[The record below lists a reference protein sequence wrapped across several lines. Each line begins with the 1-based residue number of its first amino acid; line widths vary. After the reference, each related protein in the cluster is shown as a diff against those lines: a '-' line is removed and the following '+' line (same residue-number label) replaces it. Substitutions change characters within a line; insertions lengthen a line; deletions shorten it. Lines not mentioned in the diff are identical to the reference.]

1 MNAARGPDL
10 LGVCEVENRYVLDLL
25 VSALGT
31 LNRNYAVAHEDM
43 SDGRGIDV
51 AFIYDAD
58 LFTVE
63 SQFSH
68 FIVKRS
74 ATRDLFQVNFRTNL
88 DRLLIVIGN
97 HWPARSAGQYASEPY
112 RIIAGE
118 TLAYFHERIRQV
130 QNDKN
135 VAVLA
140 MGDFNDEPFNRSL
153 VDYALSDR
161 IRPKVTLAR
170 SAKFLNLMW
179 QILGQGIGTHYY
191 NNIPNVLDQF
201 LVSKGLVT
209 GNSNL
214 RAIIDSVEV
223 VRLPE
228 MVKSSPYPAPIRF
241 GRKSSLNLNGFS
253 DHYPIAVQLLE
264 D

>member
-1 MNAARGPDL
+1 MNASRGPDL
-10 LGVCEVENRYVLDLL
+10 LGACEVENRYVLDLL

-31 LNRNYAVAHEDM
+31 LNRNYAVAHKDM

-58 LFTVE
+58 LFTAE

-74 ATRDLFQVNFRTNL
+74 ATRDL
-88 DRLLIVIGN
+88 
-97 HWPARSAGQYASEPY
+97 YASEPY
-112 RIIAGE
+112 RIIAAE

-140 MGDFNDEPFNRSL
+140 MGDFNDEPFSRSL
-153 VDYALSDR
+153 VGYALSDR
-161 IRPKVTLAR
+161 IRTKVTLAR